1 MNIFILDNCPKKA
14 AIMHIDKHLIK
25 MILETAQL
33 LSTCHRVLD
42 GVKTVGLSKKG
53 RKSTK
58 YTLPDSREEILYKST
73 HVNHPC
79 SVWLRQSNENYNWLF
94 SLYESLLQEYQYR
107 YGRVHKCS
115 NLYYSLKY
123 PPNKITYRY
132 MTDFAQAMPDE
143 YKNEDAVE
151 AYREFYIK
159 DKSKKMKMTW
169 KKRNV
174 PEWYKEQANANV

>member
-1 MNIFILDNCPKKA
+1 
-14 AIMHIDKHLIK
+14 
-25 MILETAQL
+25 
-33 LSTCHRVLD
+33 
-42 GVKTVGLSKKG
+42 
-53 RKSTK
+53 
-58 YTLPDSREEILYKST
+58 
-73 HVNHPC
+73 
-79 SVWLRQSNENYNWLF
+79 
-94 SLYESLLQEYQYR
+94 
-107 YGRVHKCS
+107 
-115 NLYYSLKY
+115 
-123 PPNKITYRY
+123 

>member
-115 NLYYSLKY
+115 NLYYSLK
-123 PPNKITYRY
+123 
-132 MTDFAQAMPDE
+132 
-143 YKNEDAVE
+143 
-151 AYREFYIK
+151 
-159 DKSKKMKMTW
+159 
-169 KKRNV
+169 
-174 PEWYKEQANANV
+174 